1 MQSRDSNSP
10 QESRPWSRMA
20 CALLF
25 IITGIWHFVQPRPF
39 IAIVPAML
47 PFPAAIVYVTG
58 AWEILGGIGLLT
70 RRYRKWAA
78 IALVAL
84 LVAVFPANINMAVN
98 HITLGLPEPVLW
110 LRLPLQFVL
119 IFWVLAASRDTGGS
133 Q

>member
-1 MQSRDSNSP
+1 
-10 QESRPWSRMA
+10 
-20 CALLF
+20 
-25 IITGIWHFVQPRPF
+25 
-39 IAIVPAML
+39 ML